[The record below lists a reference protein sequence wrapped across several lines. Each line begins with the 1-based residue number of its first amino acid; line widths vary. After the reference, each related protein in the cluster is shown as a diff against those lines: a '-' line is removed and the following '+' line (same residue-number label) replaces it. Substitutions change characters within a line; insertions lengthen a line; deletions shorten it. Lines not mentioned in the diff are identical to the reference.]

1 MAREKRRQKSAS
13 SDSRYC
19 ATRRAASLCGRPS
32 SIVGTALRP
41 ERTTTPM
48 PRSPSLPSS
57 AEDSVTSPRM
67 NTRDS
72 GASGTV
78 PMRSPFS

>member
-1 MAREKRRQKSAS
+1 
-13 SDSRYC
+13 
-19 ATRRAASLCGRPS
+19 
-32 SIVGTALRP
+32 
-41 ERTTTPM
+41 M

-57 AEDSVTSPRM
+57 ADDRVTSPRM